1 MKLLYIIYK
10 IGANLEYC
18 PKKTDILRRIMKSNH
33 IKKVLLKVNS
43 TKFFGQIK
51 VVDYGCKNTKNTI
64 SN

>member
-43 TKFFGQIK
+43 TTFGQIK
-51 VVDYGCKNTKNTI
+51 GCGLLEKTD
-64 SN
+64 S